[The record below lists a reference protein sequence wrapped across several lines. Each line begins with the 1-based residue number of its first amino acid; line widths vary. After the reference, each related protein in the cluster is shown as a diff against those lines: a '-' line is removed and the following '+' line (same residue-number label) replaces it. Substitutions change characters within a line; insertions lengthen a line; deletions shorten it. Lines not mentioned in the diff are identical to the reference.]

1 ASMLQRIGAAPE
13 VSIGGTEALRRI
25 ASGQERFDVVIT
37 DVNMPDIN
45 GIEVARELLTDEA
58 GPRVIVMSGS
68 LGGREEDTAKMLGV
82 SVLRK
87 PFTIND
93 VNRVLFSAS

>member
-1 ASMLQRIGAAPE
+1 
-13 VSIGGTEALRRI
+13 
-25 ASGQERFDVVIT
+25 VIT
-37 DVNMPDIN
+37 DVNMPDKN
-45 GIEVARELLTDEA
+45 GIEVARELLSEER

-87 PFTIND
+87 PFTISD
-93 VNRVLFSAS
+93 VNRVLFSP